1 MASANAT
8 LQADRPPEAIA
19 EELELRRERF
29 QKLFGIPLTDDD
41 LIAWF
46 KEHIKELKEDFLF
59 ANFNHFRERDS
70 IAVYQGILNG
80 RFSRKQIPAPESA
93 EERPAGQPE
102 AVNKRAK
109 VETSG
114 VSKRK

>member
-1 MASANAT
+1 MVTSP
-8 LQADRPPEAIA
+8 QRSHEAVA

-29 QKLFGIPLTDDD
+29 QQLFGIPLTDDD
-41 LIAWF
+41 LISWF

-70 IAVYQGILNG
+70 IAVYQGILDG
-80 RFSRKQIPAPESA
+80 RLSRKQIPAAESA
-93 EERPAGQPE
+93 EERPVRQPE
-102 AVNKRAK
+102 TASKRTK